1 MFASSQMN
9 SVLDRPAQ
17 YLKGVGP
24 KRAEALA
31 RLGINYA
38 RDLLY
43 HTPRRYEDASTV
55 TKISDAQVGMDVTI
69 IGEVVAKGIIPTRA
83 GLRIFQASLVDGSG
97 RIDCSWP
104 GQPFLDRTIN
114 KGDLLLVTGSV
125 RFFNGRILQPRE
137 YIILGNA
144 ADEGDPKGK
153 VLPIYPSTEG
163 LSQRMLRNIVD
174 ANVPALLSAAA
185 EDEIFDERALK
196 ELRLPPLRQALEWL
210 HAPADLEQ
218 AERGRR
224 RLSYD
229 EIFLLQLLHARAHHN
244 ATRQKPGIAFKRTDT
259 LINALYRKLPFE
271 LTGAQTRAVKEIL
284 ADMQSTQRMNR
295 LLQGDVGSGKTVVAL
310 FAALLAAEN
319 GYQAAIMA
327 PTEILAEQHARTIG
341 TLIADLPVN
350 VVLLTGRLGTQDRR
364 SALAALED
372 GSAHI
377 AIGTHALIQ
386 EHVRFHS
393 LGLSI
398 IDEQHRFGVKQRMT
412 LSELGD
418 NADVLVMSAT
428 PIPRSLA
435 LTLYGDLDLSLL
447 DELPPGR
454 QRIRT
459 TLRDAQARGRIYEFM
474 RAEVEKGR
482 QVYIVYPLVAESEK
496 VDLKAATA
504 EYQRLSKEVF
514 PDFRL
519 GLLHG
524 QLGGDEKDATMR
536 AFANGE
542 INILVATTVI
552 EVGIDVANASVMV
565 IEHAERFG
573 LSQLHQL
580 RGRVGRGAE
589 QSYCILIW
597 EGGEDARNRL
607 RTLEQSD
614 DGFEIARAD
623 LRLRGMGDFFGAK
636 QHGLPDFR
644 FFDVERDE
652 DLLARARNDAR
663 VIVER
668 DPALASN
675 ENKQLRAQ
683 LLRRFGERERLYEV
697 G

>member
-1 MFASSQMN
+1 MN
-9 SVLDRPAQ
+9 VLDRPAQ
-17 YLKGVGP
+17 YLRGVGP
-24 KRAEALA
+24 KRAEALL
-31 RLGINYA
+31 RLDISTA

-55 TKISDAQVGMDVTI
+55 TQIIRAEVGMDVTI
-69 IGEVVAKGIIPTRA
+69 IGEVVQKGVILTRKT
-83 GLRIFQASLVDGSG
+83 LRIFQAMLRDPTGM
-97 RIDCSWP
+97 IECSWP
-104 GQPFLDRTIN
+104 GQPFLDRTIS
-114 KGDLLLVTGSV
+114 KGDLLLVTGPV
-125 RFFNGRILQPRE
+125 RYFHGRQIQPRE
-137 YIILGNA
+137 YIVLGSAAEDGNA
-144 ADEGDPKGK
+144 KGK

-163 LSQRMLRNIVD
+163 LSQRMLRSIID
-174 ANVPALLSAAA
+174 ANIPQLIAAA
-185 EDEIFDERALK
+185 EADELFDAHTLK
-196 ELRLPPLRQALEWL
+196 AMDLPPLRNAFGWL
-210 HAPADLEQ
+210 HAPEDLAQ

-229 EIFLLQLLHARAHHN
+229 ELFLLQLLHARAHYN
-244 ATRQKPGIAFKRTDT
+244 ATRAKPGIAFRRTDA
-259 LINALYRKLPFE
+259 LIAGLYKTLPFE
-271 LTGAQTRAVKEIL
+271 LTPAQTRALKEIF
-284 ADMQSTQRMNR
+284 ADMQTQHRMIR

-319 GYQAAIMA
+319 GLQTAIMA
-327 PTEILAEQHARTIG
+327 PTEILAEQHGRTIRELVHG
-341 TLIADLPVN
+341 LPVE
-350 VVLLTGRLGTQDRR
+350 VVLLTGRLGAAERR
-364 SALAALED
+364 VALAAIQD

-377 AIGTHALIQ
+377 VIGTHALIQ
-386 EHVRFHS
+386 EHVRFDK
-393 LGLSI
+393 LGLAV
-398 IDEQHRFGVKQRMT
+398 IDEQHRFGVRQRLA

-459 TLRDAQARGRIYEFM
+459 ALRAADARGRVYDFI
-474 RAEVEKGR
+474 RNEVKKGR
-482 QVYIVYPLVAESEK
+482 QVYVVYPLVEESEK

-504 EYQRLSKEVF
+504 EYQRLARDVF
-514 PDFRL
+514 PDLRL

-524 QLGGDEKDATMR
+524 QLNGDEKDATMR
-536 AFANGE
+536 AFAAGS
-542 INILVATTVI
+542 IDILVATTVI

-565 IEHAERFG
+565 VEHAERFG

-589 QSYCILIW
+589 QSFCVLIW
-597 EGGEDARNRL
+597 EGGEDAHERL
-607 RTLEQSD
+607 RIFEHSD

-644 FFDVERDE
+644 FFDPERDE
-652 DLLARARNDAR
+652 DLLARARNAARTIVAADPTLDAPPQQR
-663 VIVER
+663 IR
-668 DPALASN
+668 DQLA
-675 ENKQLRAQ
+675 
-683 LLRRFGERERLYEV
+683 RRFGARVRLYEV